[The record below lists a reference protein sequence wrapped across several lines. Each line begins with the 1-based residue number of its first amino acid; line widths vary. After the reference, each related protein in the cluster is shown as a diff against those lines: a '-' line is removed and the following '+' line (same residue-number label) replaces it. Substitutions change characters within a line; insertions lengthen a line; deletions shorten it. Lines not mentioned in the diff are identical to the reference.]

1 LLRPPVTAGRPS
13 TGSTAL
19 AIVTL
24 KRRSEFLRVRGG
36 RRWAGP
42 AFVVEAKP
50 RQDDAEAPVSPRFGF
65 TVTRQCGTAVVR
77 NRIRRR
83 LRAAVSGLAAE
94 HAKPGYDYVV
104 IARTAAFDRPFPA
117 LKADLAA
124 AFERIN
130 KAADP
135 RRKA

>member
-1 LLRPPVTAGRPS
+1 LLRPSVTAERPS

-24 KRRSEFLRVRGG
+24 KRRSEFLRIRGG

-50 RQDDAEAPVSPRFGF
+50 RKDDAGAEASARFGF

-104 IARTAAFDRPFPA
+104 IARTAALDRPFPV
-117 LKADLAA
+117 LKADLVA
-124 AFERIN
+124 AFERVS
-130 KAADP
+130 KAAES